1 MKNFT
6 RILWTAIA
14 LAGIVIGCG
23 VSGSVDTGPIEK
35 SFANAAAGPKA
46 DVSQA
51 ITAIKSNDFAKAIT
65 ALQKVIKSGGLSEEQ
80 KEGVSS
86 AITGMQIVVSRNQNK
101 YSVDV
106 YNALSDLVALLEG
119 REPVIRPFPK

>member
-1 MKNFT
+1 MKKLT
-6 RILWTAIA
+6 RIFWSAIT
-14 LAGIVIGCG
+14 LAGVVIGCG
-23 VSGSVDTGPIEK
+23 VSGSVDTAQIEK

-51 ITAIKSNDFAKAIT
+51 VAAIKSNDFAKAVT
-65 ALQKVIKSGGLSEEQ
+65 ALQKVIKSGGLTDEQ

-101 YSVDV
+101 YSVEV

-119 REPVIRPFPK
+119 REPVVRPFPK